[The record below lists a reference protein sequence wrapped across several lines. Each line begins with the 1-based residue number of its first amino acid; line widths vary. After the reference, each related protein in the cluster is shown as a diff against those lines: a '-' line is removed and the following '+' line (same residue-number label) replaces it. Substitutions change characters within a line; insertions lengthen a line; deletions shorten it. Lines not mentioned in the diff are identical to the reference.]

1 MSPQP
6 RISKLAADATRRI
19 IEDAVLATGA
29 VPLVDVVVAE
39 GEQAADN
46 IEVTPPLTEA
56 ERLARLKPGPDEAGL
71 TYEQIIEERQ
81 KKVDAAREELW
92 PSSTSA
98 STASRATGRASR

>member
-19 IEDAVLATGA
+19 IDDAVLATGA

-39 GEQAADN
+39 SEQAADN

-56 ERLARLKPGPDEAGL
+56 ERAASLTPGPDEAGL

-81 KKVDAAREELW
+81 KEVDAAREELW
-92 PSSTSA
+92 PSSTGA
-98 STASRATGRASR
+98 STASLATGRASR